1 MLRCKVNDRVDDA
14 VLHQATGILLD
25 VDAWIDD
32 SPGLA
37 KFFTHFI
44 GSDWQAMKEGEGK
57 SKGRFKNI
65 RCGGKSVA
73 REVAER
79 NRFILRQFAEQA
91 FEPLRVRLA
100 RVILILA
107 ESYGSEC
114 NDGVVVNLRLAKDK
128 LGEMLS
134 VSRQSVTK
142 EIKPLETEG
151 VIRMNYGRILILDM
165 EALRAIARAD

>member
-73 REVAER
+73 RELCGDYPVARRVAAVQRFRVRAEVFDETRRSRRSNAER
-79 NRFILRQFAEQA
+79 VGGLRD
-91 FEPLRVRLA
+91 V
-100 RVILILA
+100 
-107 ESYGSEC
+107 
-114 NDGVVVNLRLAKDK
+114 
-128 LGEMLS
+128 
-134 VSRQSVTK
+134 
-142 EIKPLETEG
+142 KPK
-151 VIRMNYGRILILDM
+151 
-165 EALRAIARAD
+165 